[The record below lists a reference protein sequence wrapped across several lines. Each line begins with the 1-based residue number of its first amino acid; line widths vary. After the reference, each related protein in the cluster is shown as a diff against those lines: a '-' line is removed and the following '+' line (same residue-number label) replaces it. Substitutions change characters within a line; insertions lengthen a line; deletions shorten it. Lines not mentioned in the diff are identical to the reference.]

1 MNAFSVEIPDDDEL
15 PDPSPI
21 TSTSSGTK
29 LLPLLTLNQIL
40 AYEDDP
46 ADLVWEDGVLAV
58 GEEACLIGAPGA
70 GKSRLAL
77 QAAVCTILGW
87 PFLKWQTN
95 APDQRWL
102 FLQTENNAR
111 RLKHDLER
119 MTRGLSEADRRRI
132 DDNLRITNIGH
143 IDFEGICMSPDS
155 TSRDMIAA
163 LIREFDPTVVVIDP
177 LRDAGRGD
185 LNNDGAMTEACH
197 AIRKI
202 VKTGNPRRIPLVIHH
217 GRTGACEAA
226 KVFGDDAA
234 SFGRN
239 SKVLHGWTRSQIN
252 VAWSGTE
259 EDGVVIFGCG
269 KISNG
274 PRWKPFAAQLDTET
288 MMYSVLENFDLD
300 AWKDGAGKGG
310 RSAASSKALP
320 TAVEVANLVKVAGG
334 KVTGG
339 ENAPGGLVQ
348 QLRKAFGVTVAQ
360 AKAAIEAARGVT
372 IQSVGGGRID
382 GKQQAL
388 SYVLMDA
395 ASSRVYRV
403 YTQ

>member
-1 MNAFSVEIPDDDEL
+1 MSNKLNLIPDDDGV
-15 PDPSPI
+15 PDPSPV
-21 TSTSSGTK
+21 TSTNSSGK
-29 LLPLLTLNQIL
+29 ALPVLTLSQIL
-40 AYEDDP
+40 AYEHNP
-46 ADLVWEDGVLAV
+46 ADEVWEGGVLAT

-77 QAAVCTILGW
+77 QAAICTILGK
-87 PFLKWQTN
+87 PFLVWQTN
-95 APDQRWL
+95 APNSRWL

-119 MTRGLSEADRRRI
+119 MTRGLSEAERRRI

-143 IDFEGICMSPDS
+143 MDFEGICMSPDS

-185 LNNDGAMTEACH
+185 LNNDGAMTETCL

-202 VKTGNPRRIPLVIHH
+202 VKEGNPKRIPLVIHH

-239 SKVLHGWTRSQIN
+239 SKVLHGWTRSQLN

-269 KISNG
+269 KNSNG

-288 MMYSVLENFDLD
+288 MTYSVLENFDLD
-300 AWKDGAGKGG
+300 AWQDGAGSKT
-310 RSAASSKALP
+310 RKATAAAKELP
-320 TAVEVANLVKVAGG
+320 SPEEIAELVRQAGG
-334 KVTGG
+334 MVTGG
-339 ENAPGGLVQ
+339 ENSQDGLVQ
-348 QLRKAFGVTVAQ
+348 RTRKAFAVTVAQ

-372 IQSVGGGRID
+372 IQSVGGERVG

-388 SYVLMDA
+388 SYVPKDA
-395 ASSRVYRV
+395 A
-403 YTQ
+403 